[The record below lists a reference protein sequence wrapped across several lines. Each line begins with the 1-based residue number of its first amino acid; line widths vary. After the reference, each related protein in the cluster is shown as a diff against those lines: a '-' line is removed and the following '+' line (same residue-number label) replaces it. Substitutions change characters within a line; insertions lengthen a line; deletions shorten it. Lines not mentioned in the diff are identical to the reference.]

1 MSSAEA
7 SLQLLYVDADENCRE
22 AVRGAFEP
30 EWTVTAVESGGAA
43 TDTNTTDVDCF
54 VVSPS
59 LPEARWQS
67 VYESLTASSDA
78 PFVLFACDPTP
89 ETVRQAFRIG
99 VDDVVYK
106 SGDSDPT
113 AWSDLGDQP
122 AADPAGDSRVD
133 NEGGS
138 GGDSDAGSG
147 ADSDFESFAADAVAV
162 QEPSA
167 STTAVDPTDGVVGLR
182 SRAESLVAAQRLD
195 IRDTTLDVSR
205 SLMSAADDEVD
216 VKIEWA
222 LQSLATDLEA
232 VGCLLYHYDEESGL
246 LTEDFGWRDTEAPD
260 DPAGEL
266 LTDAEIPDAAFPGF
280 EEQLSQFEAVCY
292 DATTDDA
299 EFDADVGTLLA
310 VPIVIDWQLAGT
322 LVVTTAAPRRWSAS
336 VRQQL
341 TSVGEFIG
349 YTERRRRRRA
359 ELERQ
364 NERLEQFTSVIS
376 HDLQNPLSV
385 VTGYL
390 ELVSETG
397 DVDRLDPAID
407 AAERMETM
415 LDELLTLAREGR
427 AVGDT
432 EPVAVDTIVSNAW
445 DGVDTPTATL
455 ETEDLEAM
463 ESVEAD
469 PTRLQEVFENLFRN
483 AIDHVGED
491 VTVTVRATD
500 DGVVVGDDGEGIPPA
515 EQNEIFDHGYT
526 GGGGTGLGLSI
537 VETIVEGHGWAISVG
552 DSEAGGA
559 AFRIDFDP

>member
-1 MSSAEA
+1 MSRAEA
-7 SLQLLYVDADENCRE
+7 SLQLLYVDADEHCRE
-22 AVRGAFEP
+22 AVRGAFAP
-30 EWTVTAVESGGAA
+30 EWTVTAVESAA
-43 TDTNTTDVDCF
+43 AVTNIDDTEVDCF

-59 LPEARWQS
+59 LPETAWQS
-67 VYESLTASSDA
+67 VYESVTGSSDA
-78 PFVLFACDPTP
+78 PFVLFAADPTA
-89 ETVRQAFRIG
+89 ETVRQAFRLG

-106 SGDSDPT
+106 SGDGGP
-113 AWSDLGDQP
+113 AQWSDIADQP
-122 AADPAGDSRVD
+122 TVDLAGVSEPDSEV
-133 NEGGS
+133 
-138 GGDSDAGSG
+138 
-147 ADSDFESFAADAVAV
+147 ESVTANAVTV

-167 STTAVDPTDGVVGLR
+167 PTTDVDQTDGIVGLKT
-182 SRAESLVAAQRLD
+182 RAASLVAAHRLD
-195 IRDTTLDVSR
+195 IRETTLDVSR

-232 VGCLLYHYDEESGL
+232 VGCLLYHYDEERGL
-246 LTEDFGWRDTEAPD
+246 LTEDFGWRDTEAVD
-260 DPAGEL
+260 DPGGNP
-266 LTDAEIPDAAFPGF
+266 LTDAEIPDAEFPGF
-280 EEQLSQFEAVCY
+280 EEQLRQFEAVCF
-292 DATTDDA
+292 DGTTDDA
-299 EFDADVGTLLA
+299 TFDAEVGTLLA

-322 LVVTTAAPRRWSAS
+322 LVVTTTTPRRWSAS

-397 DVDRLDPAID
+397 DVERLDPAID

-455 ETEDLEAM
+455 ETEGLASM
-463 ESVEAD
+463 ELVEAD

-483 AIDHVGED
+483 AIDHAGED

-500 DGVVVGDDGEGIPPA
+500 DGVVVGDDGEGIPA
-515 EQNEIFDHGYT
+515 DEQDAVFDHGYT

>member
-1 MSSAEA
+1 MSSSEA
-7 SLQLLYVDADENCRE
+7 SFHLLYVDADGDCRE

-30 EWTVTAVESGGAA
+30 EWTVTAVESGAA
-43 TDTNTTDVDCF
+43 ASSADGSADCIVTATTL
-54 VVSPS
+54 SETS
-59 LPEARWQS
+59 WQS
-67 VYESLTASSDA
+67 VYESLTASTDV
-78 PFVLFACDPTP
+78 PFILFATDPSA
-89 ETVRQAFRIG
+89 ETVRQAFRLG
-99 VDDVVYK
+99 VDDVVYTASD
-106 SGDSDPT
+106 SGATTRTAAGVGSPT
-113 AWSDLGDQP
+113 DR
-122 AADPAGDSRVD
+122 AD
-133 NEGGS
+133 
-138 GGDSDAGSG
+138 DAG
-147 ADSDFESFAADAVAV
+147 AAGGVQSLDAEAVTV

-167 STTAVDPTDGVVGLR
+167 EPSTVEPLDGVVGLR
-182 SRAESLVAAQRLD
+182 TRAESLVAAQRLD
-195 IRDTTLDVSR
+195 IRETTLDVSR

-222 LQSLATDLEA
+222 LQSLATDLDA
-232 VGCLLYHYDEESGL
+232 VGCLLYHYDEERGV
-246 LTEDFGWRDTEAPD
+246 LTEDFGWRDTEAAE
-260 DPAGEL
+260 DPTVEA
-266 LTDAEIPDAAFPGF
+266 LTGTEIPDAEFPGF

-292 DATTDDA
+292 DGTTDESA
-299 EFDADVGTLLA
+299 FDVETGTLLA

-397 DVDRLDPAID
+397 DVERLDPAID

-455 ETEDLEAM
+455 ETEGLESI
-463 ESVEAD
+463 EQVEAD

-500 DGVVVGDDGEGIPPA
+500 DGVAVGDDGDGIPAA
-515 EQNEIFDHGYT
+515 EQTEIFDHGYT
-526 GGGGTGLGLSI
+526 GGNGTGLGLSI